1 LNSYLTSSIRTAVRA
16 VVISD
21 GRILA
26 VKMRDRDGVFHILPG
41 GGQKAGETMYDT
53 LRREC
58 MEELG
63 ISIRIGEF
71 LFVREYIG
79 RNHDF
84 SYRHSNFHQVE
95 VVFRCEVDDLHALR
109 TGDGRDARQ
118 IGFEWLD
125 LASLKEQRF
134 FPKVLA
140 DYVKDGNIDVPQHY
154 LGDVN

>member
-16 VVISD
+16 VVISG

-26 VKMRDRDGVFHILPG
+26 VKMRDRDGPFYILPG

-58 MEELG
+58 MEELD

-95 VVFRCEVDDLHALR
+95 VVFRCTLDDPDSVR

-125 LASLKEQRF
+125 LATLRGQRF

-140 DYVKDGNIDVPQHY
+140 DYVTDDDIAVPQHY

>member
-1 LNSYLTSSIRTAVRA
+1 MNSYLTSSIRTAVRA
-16 VVISD
+16 VVIHE
-21 GRILA
+21 GRLLA
-26 VKMRDRDGVFHILPG
+26 VSMRDRDGVFFILPG
-41 GGQKAGETMYDT
+41 GGQKAGETMHDT

-63 ISIRIGEF
+63 ISIRIGDF

-95 VVFRCEVDDLHALR
+95 VVFRCEIENPEALR

-118 IGFEWLD
+118 IGFEWLE
-125 LASLKEQRF
+125 LATLKESRF
-134 FPKVLA
+134 FPKKLA
-140 DYVKDGNIDVPQHY
+140 DHVKDGDFVLPCPY